1 MPLTGHKGFTLS
13 EETEAALPCAFA
25 FLRHLS
31 PPLPPAQPHFSF
43 SGEDC
48 ICLSE
53 RKRAVQGSWPTAC
66 SARIQVLLLLAK
78 RHTLFSHTF
87 FSSLQ
92 SPPAVST
99 GCTSCV
105 GAIRNSSRPAA
116 LLSLPE
122 EERNGTPASTG
133 RIGRLLHD
141 SFLQI
146 LLQICPYLL
155 RSPFRSHFGH
165 IAVHHQVD
173 KLFKAGTVRIPSE
186 FSLRLRR
193 VAP

>member
-25 FLRHLS
+25 FPRHLS

-66 SARIQVLLLLAK
+66 SARKQVLLLLAK
-78 RHTLFSHTF
+78 RHTQFSHTF

-105 GAIRNSSRPAA
+105 GGNTQLLPSGSPPLPAGRGAERYSSLHRTDRTSTSRFLSPDTPPD
-116 LLSLPE
+116 LSLPSPQPLQKPLWPY
-122 EERNGTPASTG
+122 RCPPSG
-133 RIGRLLHD
+133 RQA
-141 SFLQI
+141 LQSWY
-146 LLQICPYLL
+146 C
-155 RSPFRSHFGH
+155 
-165 IAVHHQVD
+165 
-173 KLFKAGTVRIPSE
+173 
-186 FSLRLRR
+186 
-193 VAP
+193 